1 MIFADLVAPLE
12 VAFRS
17 RAQLEAL
24 VDDLGWQVALSS
36 EQHDAFKHASGMV
49 EDIEQLALIL
59 ADIADGGLDE
69 TNTEQLLDTAFS
81 IYEGAKALGEVDLQA
96 IASLP
101 EPFDTRQGW
110 EKMALRLPEYLVI
123 SYLDGFMPLLSEALS
138 LLRIIAEGPVE
149 TEPGSATIRT
159 LDWQALSALLSD
171 PENYLKTL
179 IGWPDAFDYVLIQTQ
194 LLRVAGA
201 FGFRP
206 DTAPLRQELIEA
218 WLPGNTTDGLLEL
231 QIPLVDAWFAGGRGS
246 TSLALL
252 CGPAANQNGNIAGF
266 GITNLAAGSISDSIP
281 LGNGWKFAVSA
292 EGELDRAIEAKILTS
307 GVEVAVANTA
317 AAAIRLDLDFQPE
330 SPTRLFG
337 GGTGPRLELSGFGI
351 GISVDSSGGGEFAL
365 HATTLPGANG
375 ENGFKLI
382 IAPGEGDSF
391 IAEILGDLEMEVD
404 ATIAVRWSS
413 TDGFAF
419 EGGVGFDVVIPVDL
433 KLGPVFLSQI
443 RIAMAGGADGLTIE
457 GAVSGGLDVAV
468 LAVVVEDIGLRASVV
483 PAAEG
488 ERGMLGPVD
497 LKLGFKP
504 PKGIGIAINAGDV
517 VSGGGYLYHDET
529 LAEYGGVA
537 ELGFLSLKLSAIGML
552 TTRMPD
558 GEDGWSLFL
567 AIFSEFPPIQLA
579 FGFTLNGVGG
589 LVGLHRTFDDEALRE
604 RLLAGA
610 LDSIMFPQD
619 PVANAPQILSDIR
632 AVFPPSRGQF
642 VFGVMLK
649 LGWGTPSIVSLE
661 LGVIVELPDPIK
673 IALLGQLGMILPKPD
688 ATLVEINMDMFG
700 VANLTEGTLAMDAT
714 IRDSHIMHLLT
725 LSGDMAFRAE
735 FGDRP
740 NMLMSIG
747 GFHPDFEPPAS
758 APNLRRMKAALPLG
772 KYAAVELSGYVAVTS
787 NSFQTGGRIDIWV
800 KVAGLSAEGWF
811 GFDALI
817 QFSPFGFKFTTEIG
831 FSVSFKS
838 ITLLGVDV
846 WLQIVG
852 PAPWELDGYAKVK
865 ICGFKKKL
873 TVDLELGRK
882 TAVAVPS
889 YDVMDMLVK
898 ALEDPESW
906 SVGEGAGT
914 PLVVYAKKADGTS
927 ALDPRGNL
935 SFRQKVVPLN
945 KAIGK
950 FGNGTVIGTDLFTV
964 EDLEAGGTSL
974 SPDYLD
980 DWFAP
985 AEFEELTDE
994 QKLARPSFQEMDG
1007 GASFGGNPP
1016 EMGGAFD
1023 GEEGYEDIVL
1033 DPADNR
1039 RSKAGGVEK
1048 REGRTVV
1055 TSAQSLKSEGPAPRP
1070 MRLRKQVFEP
1080 ARSIPVRTMEKYK
1093 GGASRSGA
1101 VKTITSA
1108 AVKDGTIMRAKSAG
1122 RRRFQ

>member
-1 MIFADLVAPLE
+1 MNRTLLDTIGEFFAPLIL
-12 VAFRS
+12 AFES
-17 RAQLEAL
+17 KDQLSAFIS
-24 VDDLGWQVALSS
+24 DLGWKIEWNSTQEELIRELMQADQLIGNLEGIWEAYQAEGKVTEALAVEALELVGTVFDTVQHFTAAENRQRIAELPVPFSTPEDWDEILAALPGYLLVRWLQVNVPIVYELLYFTGIIDEEPRIGQPPRPVMDWASLGQLFS
-36 EQHDAFKHASGMV
+36 EPDDMIKGRFGWGGDFDGDAFVAALARLLRAFELDAFVARAEGV
-49 EDIEQLALIL
+49 IGDVQNALEQ
-59 ADIADGGLDE
+59 E
-69 TNTEQLLDTAFS
+69 
-81 IYEGAKALGEVDLQA
+81 
-96 IASLP
+96 
-101 EPFDTRQGW
+101 
-110 EKMALRLPEYLVI
+110 LRLPLVPRN
-123 SYLDGFMPLLSEALS
+123 LVPKVGGFQAEVKLAMLAGEGTIIPRGIGGSLSARGPSDIPVPL
-138 LLRIIAEGPVE
+138 AEGWNLVLASPVLD
-149 TEPGSATIRT
+149 PGELATFELT
-159 LDWQALSALLSD
+159 QQGLQVAALPPQLGVDVAVEGVPPD
-171 PENYLKTL
+171 PEKP
-179 IGWPDAFDYVLIQTQ
+179 W
-194 LLRVAGA
+194 
-201 FGFRP
+201 
-206 DTAPLRQELIEA
+206 
-218 WLPGNTTDGLLEL
+218 
-231 QIPLVDAWFAGGRGS
+231 
-246 TSLALL
+246 
-252 CGPAANQNGNIAGF
+252 
-266 GITNLAAGSISDSIP
+266 
-281 LGNGWKFAVSA
+281 
-292 EGELDRAIEAKILTS
+292 
-307 GVEVAVANTA
+307 
-317 AAAIRLDLDFQPE
+317 
-330 SPTRLFG
+330 RLFG
-337 GGTGPRLELSGFGI
+337 GDTGARLETSEFGVGFGI
-351 GISVDSSGGGEFAL
+351 SAGTPPDIRLFGNTAI
-365 HATTLPGANG
+365 
-375 ENGFKLI
+375 KLV
-382 IAPGEGDSF
+382 IAPGDGDSF
-391 IAEILGDLEMEVD
+391 VAEILGDQQMEVD
-404 ATIAVRWSS
+404 ASIAVRWSS
-413 TDGFAF
+413 VDGFAF
-419 EGGVGFDVVIPVDL
+419 EGGVGFDVAIPVDL
-433 KLGPVFLSQI
+433 KLGPIFLTQI
-443 RIAMAGGADGLTIE
+443 RIGMAGGAEGLTIE

-468 LAVVVEDIGLRASVV
+468 LAVAVEDLGLRATVV
-483 PAAEG
+483 PVAEG
-488 ERGMLGPVD
+488 ERGLLGPVD
-497 LKLGFKP
+497 IKLGFKP
-504 PKGIGIAINAGDV
+504 PKGIGMVIDAGGV
-517 VSGGGYLYHDET
+517 VTGGGYLYHDES

-537 ELGFLSLKLSAIGML
+537 EIGFLSLKLSAIGML

-567 AIFSEFPPIQLA
+567 AVFSEFPPIQLA

-632 AVFPPSRGQF
+632 AVFPPSKGQF

-1048 REGRTVV
+1048 PEGRTVV